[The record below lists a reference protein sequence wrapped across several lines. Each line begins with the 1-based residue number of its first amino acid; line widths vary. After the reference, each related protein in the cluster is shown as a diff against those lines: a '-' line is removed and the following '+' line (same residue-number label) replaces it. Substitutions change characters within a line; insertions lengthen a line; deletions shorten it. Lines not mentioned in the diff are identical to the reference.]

1 MPIMDGYEAT
11 KIIRQNLKKTDL
23 PILAMTAHAVSE
35 ERDKCFE
42 IGMNDHIAKPIHRH
56 NLFLALSHWIGKNKQ
71 LAVPKQSTK
80 KINNAPD
87 SLQNGLQNELQNEL
101 QDPLQQLL
109 AEANSGK
116 APQGLHFIEALQR
129 VEGNK
134 KLYLKLLKN
143 FCREHKES
151 SKKISA
157 LLEKNDRQG
166 LRHFAHS
173 LKGVAANIG
182 MVDVQKLAGYAE
194 QRAESGP
201 TEKINI
207 TFQRLIDELT
217 KIISYLSPR
226 LERDKLRSEQTRT
239 AEAKTKEG
247 EENTDHERN
256 NALLLIER
264 LKILLEQSDFS
275 SLQFVEGNQE
285 KVRAL
290 LDESSL
296 QKLTN
301 AIEEFHFKHALSM
314 IHAILEKQPKGE
326 R

>member
-1 MPIMDGYEAT
+1 DHSYRSQSIYSVLRLQHGLSGKNRE
-11 KIIRQNLKKTDL
+11 IRFSQ
-23 PILAMTAHAVSE
+23 ILAYNL
-35 ERDKCFE
+35 RCL
-42 IGMNDHIAKPIHRH
+42 IAIHYRH

-71 LAVPKQSTK
+71 LAIPEPPPKQSEK
-80 KINNAPD
+80 KK
-87 SLQNGLQNELQNEL
+87 LQNDPEISYAVA
-101 QDPLQQLL
+101 DPLQQLL
-109 AEANSGK
+109 TEANNGK

-129 VEGNK
+129 IEGNK

-151 SKKISA
+151 SKKISV

-182 MVDVQKLAGYAE
+182 MADVQKLAGYAE
-194 QRAESGP
+194 QRAESGS
-201 TEKINI
+201 TEKINRA
-207 TFQRLIDELT
+207 FQRLIDELT
-217 KIISYLSPR
+217 KITNYLSPR
-226 LERDKLRSEQTRT
+226 IERHEPRPKQTRT
-239 AEAKTKEG
+239 AEAKTK
-247 EENTDHERN
+247 DHERN

-264 LKILLEQSDFS
+264 LKLLLEQSDFS

-296 QKLTN
+296 RKLIN

-314 IHAILEKQPKGE
+314 IHAILKEQPKG
-326 R
+326 